1 MQQHPADCLRGPV
14 RRSRGPWT
22 GPPEPFPEAG
32 QVEKGVPQPGDPDIR
47 WDLVE
52 RIRKE
57 IAEGTYDTEEK
68 LEKALERLW
77 ENME

>member
-14 RRSRGPWT
+14 RRSRGPRSR
-22 GPPEPFPEAG
+22 PP
-32 QVEKGVPQPGDPDIR
+32 KPGDPNIR

-57 IAEGTYDTEEK
+57 IAEGTYETQEK
-68 LEKALERLW
+68 LEKALDRLLG
-77 ENME
+77 EME

>member
-14 RRSRGPWT
+14 RRSRGPRSR
-22 GPPEPFPEAG
+22 PP
-32 QVEKGVPQPGDPDIR
+32 KPGDPNIR

-57 IAEGTYDTEEK
+57 IAEGTYETQEK
-68 LEKALERLW
+68 L
-77 ENME
+77 